1 MRAKI
6 TNKKEYFLRHFELS
20 KTMKQEDAYKQLEV
34 EFYEDNGKPLYTTF
48 ESFRSHKTRYYKD
61 MSNR

>member
-6 TNKKEYFLRHFELS
+6 NNKKDYFLRHFELS
-20 KTMKQEDAYKQLEV
+20 KTMKQEDAYKQLES

-48 ESFRSHKTRYYKD
+48 ESFRSHKTRYYKEKH
-61 MSNR
+61 NR